1 LHLPELPIV
10 MHFTIDQA
18 ETLIEVKILI
28 LPLYCHFGV
37 VSVFFGFS
45 FLA

>member
-1 LHLPELPIV
+1 MWQFSPSRMCRVDEEN
-10 MHFTIDQA
+10 Q
-18 ETLIEVKILI
+18 TLIEVKILI